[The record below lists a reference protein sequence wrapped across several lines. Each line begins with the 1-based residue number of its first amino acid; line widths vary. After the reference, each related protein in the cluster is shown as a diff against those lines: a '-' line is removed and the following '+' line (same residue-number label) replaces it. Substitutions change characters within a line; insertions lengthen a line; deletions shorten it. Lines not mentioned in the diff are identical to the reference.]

1 MDQELEV
8 PDEEFESRSG
18 GSSEEGVYINEEDI
32 LQVID
37 IEGEG
42 PAEEEDTDS
51 EGEEVVDESDLR
63 FKHSDS
69 VYSVSVNPANP
80 LQVAS
85 GSGDDT
91 VCLWYL
97 SMDTQDP
104 LFVLKGHTD
113 SVTRVAFSNDGDLLA
128 SCGMDALIK
137 IWNPKTGELIHTLDG
152 PGDSIDC
159 CAWHPRGPVVLGGS
173 GDGSAWMWNGKS
185 GRIMNTFTGHSDSVT
200 ACSFTSDGNRSKVV
214 TVSADSTIRVWN
226 PKTAQVIHVIREGG
240 PIPFHSGSIT
250 AMRCHP
256 EKEIIVSGGSDGSIL
271 LCHTTS
277 GKVLN
282 SYREH
287 TGGIEDIQFLSFLP
301 CVASASL
308 DQTVCVWDINTLQ
321 TRVKFELPSGVV
333 RVASSIEYPH
343 VLVCCC
349 LGGTLHIL
357 DARAGKMVKELTGH
371 TDGVMDLVVNGNKA
385 FSASDDSF
393 VRIWDFSKWI

>member
-200 ACSFTSDGNRSKVV
+200 ACSFTSDGNRSKV
-214 TVSADSTIRVWN
+214 WW
-226 PKTAQVIHVIREGG
+226 
-240 PIPFHSGSIT
+240 IP
-250 AMRCHP
+250 
-256 EKEIIVSGGSDGSIL
+256 IL
-271 LCHTTS
+271 LH
-277 GKVLN
+277 
-282 SYREH
+282 
-287 TGGIEDIQFLSFLP
+287 
-301 CVASASL
+301 
-308 DQTVCVWDINTLQ
+308 
-321 TRVKFELPSGVV
+321 
-333 RVASSIEYPH
+333 
-343 VLVCCC
+343 
-349 LGGTLHIL
+349 
-357 DARAGKMVKELTGH
+357 
-371 TDGVMDLVVNGNKA
+371 
-385 FSASDDSF
+385 
-393 VRIWDFSKWI
+393 